1 MVGSGAPSTDISEL
15 LSENERVIETKGNSE
30 STARK
35 RCDSGQEKHNC
46 PTHCCPIP
54 EPDSSRKHQTPL
66 SLLCLDSYAN
76 DPPDGPCPDP
86 ASRQRVVSSTLTSI
100 DGMCFCKL
108 HTYSMAPENYYR
120 ESGEGRSHPHR
131 SHGGQCCTECMRCSR
146 RSLSQE
152 HGGEWGKE
160 ETW

>member
-1 MVGSGAPSTDISEL
+1 MEHLSNRAPREFWSALGLITSWSACSELNSHGCPGRNFFPDWSGLGAPSTDISEL
-15 LSENERVIETKGNSE
+15 PSENERVIETDGNSE

-54 EPDSSRKHQTPL
+54 EPDSSRKCQTPR

-86 ASRQRVVSSTLTSI
+86 ASQQRVVSSTLTSI

-108 HTYSMAPENYYR
+108 HTYCMAPEN
-120 ESGEGRSHPHR
+120 
-131 SHGGQCCTECMRCSR
+131 
-146 RSLSQE
+146 
-152 HGGEWGKE
+152 
-160 ETW
+160 